1 MLSTILV
8 RKVLMMIERYES
20 ILDRTTHLVA
30 HPHHSITPHDKHRA
44 IALITLLSSDDE
56 LCEYIYSQMTQDDF
70 KAVKQIR
77 ESIK

>member
-1 MLSTILV
+1 MNKSEHESIMT
-8 RKVLMMIERYES
+8 KRYES
-20 ILDRTTHLVA
+20 ILERATRLAA
-30 HPHHSITPHDKHRA
+30 HRHHAITPYDKHRA

-70 KAVKQIR
+70 KSVKQIR